1 MVGVIITLLLAVP
14 YYAIFESKYE
24 RYLYWT
30 ILKNILLVI
39 CLLDIVF
46 NFMTG

>member
-1 MVGVIITLLLAVP
+1 MVGVMIVLLLAVP
-14 YYAIFESKYE
+14 YYSIFESRYK

-30 ILKNILLVI
+30 ILKNILLLI
-39 CLLDIVF
+39 CVLDIVF